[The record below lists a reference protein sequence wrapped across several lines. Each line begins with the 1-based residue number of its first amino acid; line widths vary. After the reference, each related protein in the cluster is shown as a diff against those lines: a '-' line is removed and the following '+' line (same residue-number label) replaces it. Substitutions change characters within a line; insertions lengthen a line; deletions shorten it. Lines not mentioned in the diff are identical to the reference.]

1 MEDGLKSNGW
11 FFWQIYG
18 LISWLHSCRWR
29 RQMSEKKIMETH
41 THMHRF
47 FQQQFNNC
55 STIQRKIQ
63 INTFTQHSKNNKV
76 SSLEK
81 KWPHA
86 ASEVQKQVREKVA
99 VFWVAR
105 RRRRK
110 SLLTPATRACV
121 TRQPAAESRLIQKLR
136 LRSYHHPDDIG
147 ACLSPSDINPSVV
160 LPTCLKRSK

>member
-1 MEDGLKSNGW
+1 MNFFANLRVNFDGYTAADEDA
-11 FFWQIYG
+11 
-18 LISWLHSCRWR
+18 RWAR
-29 RQMSEKKIMETH
+29 RKIMETH

-105 RRRRK
+105 RRRRRK